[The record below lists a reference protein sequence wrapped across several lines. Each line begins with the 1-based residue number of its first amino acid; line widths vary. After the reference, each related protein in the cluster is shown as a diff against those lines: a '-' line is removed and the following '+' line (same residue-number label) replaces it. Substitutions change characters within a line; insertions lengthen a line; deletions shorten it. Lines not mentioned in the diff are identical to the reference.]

1 MYIHTYIYIHKYIH
15 THTNIHTYIYTYIHT
30 YINIYIPTHVHTHIH
45 TYIQGP
51 PKKCI
56 HTLTKEKS
64 MLLVLSLIVHH
75 KLNTRYNKAQ
85 YKFPVPVQLM
95 EVMKVVAISG

>member
-1 MYIHTYIYIHKYIH
+1 
-15 THTNIHTYIYTYIHT
+15 
-30 YINIYIPTHVHTHIH
+30 
-45 TYIQGP
+45 
-51 PKKCI
+51 
-56 HTLTKEKS
+56 